1 MAIAGRRRVPAGFTN
16 VTYRT
21 VGPIASIASQPE
33 LTVFRPEQPCLPFLP
48 TRTMTGAG
56 MRSAPRYHL
65 AYRAGCAAPNC
76 CTRSREPAR
85 PLVFG
90 CLGPIPLP
98 VLLGDCRR
106 SSEDSP
112 LITDHCLTTVHI
124 VTRHAVKSPPT
135 ATAPSG
141 ARFRLGP
148 AAHGPRKDCRTMTY
162 DFTSIMNRH
171 GMDSIAVD
179 GLGTDPGF
187 APDPPRE
194 GFDVIP
200 MWVADMNFPTV
211 PTIPQAII
219 ERAKHPAYGYFSP
232 TDDYYSSIIDWQS
245 TRNGVTG
252 LTREAIGYENGVLG
266 GVISTLTAFA
276 ARRRRA
282 AAQPNLH
289 RVHPEHRKQRLPH
302 RPQSA
307 HAGRARRMAHG
318 LRGYGQ
324 EAQGASHP
332 RGRVLQPSQS
342 LRARVG
348 ALGNRE
354 GHGSVQGQ
362 RLRGHFRRDLV
373 RFDSGESPA
382 HPHPVGQRGRTQ

>member
-48 TRTMTGAG
+48 TRTMTSAG

-65 AYRAGCAAPNC
+65 AYRTGCAAPNC

-90 CLGPIPLP
+90 CLGPIPS

-148 AAHGPRKDCRTMTY
+148 AT
-162 DFTSIMNRH
+162 
-171 GMDSIAVD
+171 
-179 GLGTDPGF
+179 TD
-187 APDPPRE
+187 RE
-194 GFDVIP
+194 RI
-200 MWVADMNFPTV
+200 
-211 PTIPQAII
+211 
-219 ERAKHPAYGYFSP
+219 
-232 TDDYYSSIIDWQS
+232 
-245 TRNGVTG
+245 
-252 LTREAIGYENGVLG
+252 
-266 GVISTLTAFA
+266 
-276 ARRRRA
+276 
-282 AAQPNLH
+282 
-289 RVHPEHRKQRLPH
+289 
-302 RPQSA
+302 
-307 HAGRARRMAHG
+307 
-318 LRGYGQ
+318 
-324 EAQGASHP
+324 
-332 RGRVLQPSQS
+332 
-342 LRARVG
+342 
-348 ALGNRE
+348 
-354 GHGSVQGQ
+354 
-362 RLRGHFRRDLV
+362 
-373 RFDSGESPA
+373 
-382 HPHPVGQRGRTQ
+382 VGQ